1 MSFQKDIFGPF
12 KRTKRTLVT
21 LSASQPRAQGSGHWE
36 TNWGSWELSCVAN
49 RSTRGTPKLRKSSQ
63 RNQGLRT
70 ILCWWDQPSKPCRLG
85 PSISS
90 SDALDTER
98 YPWIGQREAGSLTDP
113 KETRKPANPPSWC
126 KPELS
131 KRILNSDLSTGPG
144 NWWGISAPHLAL
156 SSTLNSL
163 PTPEAWDSLQNEG
176 VRPRCRR
183 PKTRPLSHWKRVAS
197 YGNGT
202 LEEVRI
208 RGARRILAN
217 SFNSCIF
224 KKWLLCFFSY

>member
-1 MSFQKDIFGPF
+1 MIITTISLKMTYACLKCSFENPLSFWNVLSKGHKDIFGPF

-70 ILCWWDQPSKPCRLG
+70 ILCWWDQPSKPCWLG

-98 YPWIGQREAGSLTDP
+98 CPWIGQREAGPLTDP
-113 KETRKPANPPSWC
+113 KETRKPANPLSWC

-131 KRILNSDLSTGPG
+131 ERILMQWPF
-144 NWWGISAPHLAL
+144 NWSWNLMRDKCTAFSSFQYIDIPTHPRGQRLLTEWGS
-156 SSTLNSL
+156 
-163 PTPEAWDSLQNEG
+163 
-176 VRPRCRR
+176 
-183 PKTRPLSHWKRVAS
+183 KTSM
-197 YGNGT
+197 
-202 LEEVRI
+202 
-208 RGARRILAN
+208 
-217 SFNSCIF
+217 
-224 KKWLLCFFSY
+224 